1 MVTSLVSPAV
11 KDVEREPNID
21 APCPRREPRP
31 SKKKLEDLEN
41 SQRCEDLKR
50 KKTRKEPGAEKG
62 QNLKEPSSKQKQM
75 NKEPEVSRKKKS
87 VSKRGKAAD
96 PKDTQDR
103 GFISA
108 ANTQRVQN
116 LLEHRQHASW
126 KPEVVEI
133 DEGAEDKTNQSTSSV
148 QPKSKPQPSGMHVH
162 VAQSAVPAEPVQIS
176 SEPQPHPINVVKS
189 TASVSNSRLQQAD
202 TFQQR
207 DIPSLMHQLSVDKQ
221 PDGSE
226 STFVPS
232 QQSSYLS
239 IGIQSSPLHL
249 ITNQLHLS
257 IQPQDFSSLQHHWVH
272 LFPLQDV
279 LHQAILPCPVL
290 NSS

>member
-1 MVTSLVSPAV
+1 
-11 KDVEREPNID
+11 
-21 APCPRREPRP
+21 
-31 SKKKLEDLEN
+31 
-41 SQRCEDLKR
+41 
-50 KKTRKEPGAEKG
+50 
-62 QNLKEPSSKQKQM
+62 M
-75 NKEPEVSRKKKS
+75 NKEPEVSQKKKS
-87 VSKRGKAAD
+87 VSKRGKVAD
-96 PKDTQDR
+96 PKDTQDH

-108 ANTQRVQN
+108 TNTQRVQN
-116 LLEHRQHASW
+116 LLECRQHASW

-133 DEGAEDKTNQSTSSV
+133 DEGAEENRTNQSTSSV
-148 QPKSKPQPSGMHVH
+148 QPKSKPQQSGMHVH

-257 IQPQDFSSLQHHWVH
+257 IQSQDFSSLQHH
-272 LFPLQDV
+272 
-279 LHQAILPCPVL
+279 
-290 NSS
+290 